1 MAYKMIR
8 RAFHGV
14 VALLYVQAAYAD
26 IPATVSVPALV
37 TVTVKQGTPVE
48 MMATKEISTADAA
61 PGMLFRLRINKP
73 VMLDARTLI
82 PEGAWAIGEVLSA
95 TPSGRLGRSGQM
107 TTRLLY
113 VETAGSRIPLLC
125 DMAIRGR
132 GAGSAAIAVRFA
144 GIAGLFH
151 RGNNAKIK
159 AGELVYGTVAQDT
172 ALTITR
178 DTVQHTGS
186 P

>member
-1 MAYKMIR
+1 MKITRHAVYI
-8 RAFHGV
+8 V
-14 VALLYVQAAYAD
+14 LALLCGQAAYAD
-26 IPATVSVPALV
+26 IPV
-37 TVTVKQGTPVE
+37 TVTATVKQGTPVE

-113 VETAGSRIPLLC
+113 VEAAGSRIPLQG

-172 ALTITR
+172 ALTITG